1 LMLFSIAPRL
11 GRRVLWAVLVIL
23 VLSMLSTLVWL
34 AGRYEVTQVQS
45 RIERDAADAVSDI
58 RTALTRNVQSL
69 QALQYANHST
79 VPWAQEASTM
89 LREHREWLR
98 LELRDT
104 ELRVVNSVDTPF
116 RAPAFTR
123 FGRAANQPEV
133 VQACGVARRQ
143 SGPGYGAS
151 TYVPQANGLGLEIMD
166 MCLPVITDGQLT
178 GFTVATYSLGEILVN
193 MVGPQLTRSQEVS
206 FTESDGT
213 RLAMHGTARRG
224 SRVFVAKQL
233 IDLPGHTMVLR
244 LDSWRGAPDL
254 FPNVLTALVTAMAI
268 ALVTVLV
275 MLARDMRRRQRVELD
290 LADALAFRK
299 AMEDSLVTGLRARD
313 SEGRITY
320 VNPAFCEM
328 VGFEAKELI
337 GQSLPAPYWPP
348 EMVDE
353 YGQRQA
359 LRLAG
364 NAPPRE
370 GAESVFMRKNGER
383 FPVMIF
389 EAPLINA
396 LGEQTGWMGAVLDV
410 SEQRRVE
417 EMSRASQERLQATAR
432 LATVGEMASLL
443 SHELNQPLA
452 AISSYATGS
461 MNLLQEAAVKD
472 PQLAETLSSAIQRIG
487 QQAERAGKVIKS
499 VHDFVRRRDQAR
511 EAVTPRALLDDVMP
525 LVILQARKLGVRVVV
540 HCPSDL
546 PAVLCDRTMVEQV
559 LLNLAR
565 NGMQAMAGDTPHKV
579 LTLSVRPAASN
590 ATSRWLEFLVAD
602 LGQGIAEGVAEKLFT
617 PFFTTKQEGMGLG
630 LSLCRTV
637 VEQHGG
643 FLSHHANTPRGT
655 VFSFTLPQSGAEA

>member
-1 LMLFSIAPRL
+1 M
-11 GRRVLWAVLVIL
+11 RRWGLWGLLVVL

-34 AGRYEVTQVQS
+34 AGRYEVSQVQS
-45 RIERDAADAVSDI
+45 RLERDAADAVSDI

-69 QALQYANHST
+69 QALQYADRSA
-79 VPWAQEASTM
+79 VPWGQDAHAL

-98 LELRDT
+98 LELRDPD
-104 ELRVVNSVDTPF
+104 LRVLKSVDTPF
-116 RAPAFTR
+116 RAPVFSR

-151 TYVPQANGLGLEIMD
+151 TYVPQADGLGLEIMD
-166 MCLPVITDGQLT
+166 LCLPVITDGQLT
-178 GFTVATYSLGEILVN
+178 GYTIATYSLGEVLVN

-224 SRVFVAKQL
+224 SRVFIAKQL
-233 IDLPGHTMVLR
+233 LDLPGHTMVLR
-244 LDSWRGAPDL
+244 MDSWRAAPDL

-313 SEGRITY
+313 NQGRITY

-328 VGFEAKELI
+328 VGFESKELI
-337 GQSLPAPYWPP
+337 GKSIPAPYWPP

-410 SEQRRVE
+410 SAQRRVE
-417 EMSRASQERLQATAR
+417 EVSRASQERLQATAR

-472 PQLAETLSSAIQRIG
+472 PQLADTLSSAIQRIG

-511 EAVTPRALLDDVMP
+511 EAVTPRTLLDDVMP
-525 LVILQARKLGVRVVV
+525 LVSLQARKLGVRVVV
-540 HCPSDL
+540 NCPADL

-565 NGMQAMAGDTPHKV
+565 NGMQAMADDTPHKV
-579 LTLSVRPAASN
+579 LTLAVRPAASN
-590 ATSRWLEFLVAD
+590 ASSRWLEFLVAD
-602 LGQGIAEGVAEKLFT
+602 LGHGIPDVVAEKLFT

-643 FLSHHANTPRGT
+643 FLSHQPNIPRGT
-655 VFSFTLPQSGAEA
+655 VFSFTLPQSWSEA